1 MTIKGKVWIAGRQR
15 RVQGKTLDRLFRSV
29 AHKFGLAT
37 GYEARRVSASD
48 WEVKVWRSDHDRRLL
63 AIVDLTIES
72 T

>member
-37 GYEARRVSASD
+37 GYEARRLAAGI

>member
-1 MTIKGKVWIAGRQR
+1 MTIKGKVWIAGRQH
-15 RVQGKTLDRLFRSV
+15 RVQGKSLDRLFRSV
-29 AHKFGLAT
+29 SHKFGRAT
-37 GYEARRVSASD
+37 GYEARRVSGSD